1 MKALYLLCLA
11 LWPFTL
17 EQAAF
22 AYGRILE
29 RRPAV
34 QFRNLKQ
41 AAFALGRIPA
51 LAACK
56 ASGIQLLPH
65 DSKLDTSGFS
75 PVTDNETASPFSE
88 NRLAVDTSSNPGSC
102 TVPDS
107 ISFRI
112 AFYNMENFFDCWH
125 DSAKNDQDFT
135 PSGIKGWGHAKYA
148 NKRNRLFKVIAA
160 LDAECPLAATGLAE
174 VENARVLRELCRGT
188 PLRYKGFDFV
198 HFESP
203 DPRGIDVALLYRK
216 DLLRIDTAYPIA
228 LVIPPDSVA
237 RTRDILYVRAI
248 LIAGNIQTRNPPLA
262 NPSLAYPAKEDL
274 LAQQAHMAKER
285 PELRQDK
292 NLFLETNQTQPR
304 GTTHPRKITLHFFIC
319 HFPSKYGGVLET
331 NHKRAAAARL
341 LRRHMDSLYSKDSTA
356 FILAMGD
363 LNTTAE
369 DSVLAPLRSPPY
381 LNLMASP
388 AWQARFARHA
398 IGSHKFREEWST
410 IDHIILNRHVL
421 PWIKDGGAFVFARG
435 FLIQNDERYMG
446 IKPFRTF
453 YGAKH
458 LGGYSDHL
466 PVYIDLHLPNRT
478 TTKAQK

>member
-1 MKALYLLCLA
+1 MPKMKKHRMKALYLLRLA
-11 LWPFTL
+11 LWLFTL
-17 EQAAF
+17 EQAFLAH
-22 AYGRILE
+22 GRILE
-29 RRPAV
+29 RRPTV

-41 AAFALGRIPA
+41 TALAHGRIPA
-51 LAACK
+51 FAACM
-56 ASGIQLLPH
+56 ASDAPLFLHNPF
-65 DSKLDTSGFS
+65 LGFS
-75 PVTDNETASPFSE
+75 GLSRITDNAATCLFSE
-88 NRLAVDTSSNPGSC
+88 YRLTVDTSSKPESC

-107 ISFRI
+107 ISSFRI

-125 DSAKNDQDFT
+125 DSSKNDHDFT
-135 PSGIKGWGHAKYA
+135 PAGIKGWGRAKYA
-148 NKRNRLFKVIAA
+148 NKRNRLFKATAA
-160 LDAECPLAATGLAE
+160 LDAECPLAAIGLAE

-216 DLLRIDTAYPIA
+216 DLLQVDTAYPIA

-237 RTRDILYVRAI
+237 RTRDILYVRAT
-248 LIAGNIQTRNPPLA
+248 LKNNAACTKDASSVMGNSPV
-262 NPSLAYPAKEDL
+262 PSDAYPAT
-274 LAQQAHMAKER
+274 
-285 PELRQDK
+285 RQRDDGH
-292 NLFLETNQTQPR
+292 F
-304 GTTHPRKITLHFFIC
+304 THPKPQLHLFVC
-319 HFPSKYGGVLET
+319 HFPSKYGGTLET

-341 LRRHMDSLYSKDSTA
+341 LRQHMDSLYSKDSTA

-369 DSVLAPLRSPPY
+369 DSVLSPLRSPPY
-381 LNLMASP
+381 LNLMASH
-388 AWQARFARHA
+388 AWQPRFARHA

-421 PWIKDGGAFVFARG
+421 PRLKGGGAFVFARS
-435 FLIQNDERYMG
+435 FLLQTDERYMG

-466 PVYIDLHLPNRT
+466 PVYIDLHPPDIKPNPPQGG
-478 TTKAQK
+478 AGFLLAD

>member
-1 MKALYLLCLA
+1 MKALYLLCSA
-11 LWPFTL
+11 LWLFTL
-17 EQAAF
+17 ERASLAH
-22 AYGRILE
+22 
-29 RRPAV
+29 
-34 QFRNLKQ
+34 
-41 AAFALGRIPA
+41 GRIPA

-125 DSAKNDQDFT
+125 DSSKNDHDFT
-135 PSGIKGWGHAKYA
+135 PAGVKGWGNAKYA

-160 LDAECPLAATGLAE
+160 LDAECPLAAIGLAE

-188 PLRYKGFDFV
+188 PLRYKSFDFV

-216 DLLRIDTAYPIA
+216 DLLQVDTAYPIA

-237 RTRDILYVRAI
+237 RTRDILYVRTI
-248 LIAGNIQTRNPPLA
+248 LSTESLQTRNPPST
-262 NPSLAYPAKEDL
+262 NPPEEDRPAK
-274 LAQQAHMAKER
+274 QACTTKER
-285 PELRQDK
+285 SAPRQDEG
-292 NLFLETNQTQPR
+292 LFLETSHARLRENICS
-304 GTTHPRKITLHFFIC
+304 GKIRLHLFVC
-319 HFPSKYGGVLET
+319 HFPSKYGGATET
-331 NHKRAAAARL
+331 DHKRAAAACL
-341 LRRHMDSLYSKDSTA
+341 LRQRMDNLSCKDSSA
-356 FILAMGD
+356 IILAMGD
-363 LNTTAE
+363 LNTHAL
-369 DSVLAPLRSPPY
+369 DSVLAPLRSQPY

-388 AWQARFARHA
+388 TWRPRFARYR

-410 IDHIILNRHVL
+410 IDHIILPRRIL
-421 PWIKDGGAFVFARG
+421 PWIRGNQAFVFARG
-435 FLIQNDERYMG
+435 FLLQSDERYMG
-446 IKPFRTF
+446 IKPFRSF
-453 YGAKH
+453 YGARH

-466 PVYIDLHLPNRT
+466 PVYIDLCLPARPDDRFGARPPDCRPLEPNLPGPN
-478 TTKAQK
+478 KEPAAAGA

>member
-1 MKALYLLCLA
+1 MKTLHLFGFG
-11 LWPFTL
+11 LWLF
-17 EQAAF
+17 
-22 AYGRILE
+22 I
-29 RRPAV
+29 
-34 QFRNLKQ
+34 
-41 AAFALGRIPA
+41 LGRAALPYGAIPDFSSGEPAEIHPSVQETRHTIPHHPQATAPSAASRSSQPLNA
-51 LAACK
+51 L
-56 ASGIQLLPH
+56 SG
-65 DSKLDTSGFS
+65 
-75 PVTDNETASPFSE
+75 
-88 NRLAVDTSSNPGSC
+88 VDTAA
-102 TVPDS
+102 
-107 ISFRI
+107 FRI

-125 DSAKNDQDFT
+125 DSAKNDHDFT

-148 NKRNRLFKVIAA
+148 NKRNRLFKVLAA

-274 LAQQAHMAKER
+274 SAQQACMAKER
-285 PELRQDK
+285 PELRQDE
-292 NLFLETNQTQPR
+292 NLFLETNPTHPR
-304 GTTHPRKITLHFFIC
+304 GNISPRKITLHLFVC

-369 DSVLAPLRSPPY
+369 DSVLSPLRSPPY

-421 PWIKDGGAFVFARG
+421 PWIKGGGAFVFARS
-435 FLIQNDERYMG
+435 FLLQTDERYMG

-478 TTKAQK
+478 STKAQK